1 MCHVFVLT
9 SAVGC
14 SNCELAWPVIGHG
27 RPYLAKVV
35 YMFIFTL
42 SSAAAGLSKA
52 GLTLKV
58 NACTT
63 SMTDHPKQ
71 SMLTMLTNMDGH
83 QLCSVT
89 YCTTCCCCSAMYKN
103 AQISLQLS
111 HIAWPH
117 LYAYFCRT
125 RCMDM
130 QSRGAMTH
138 DADSP
143 FMHAGQSVGNCS
155 CLMCQPCGLS
165 CCPRIHSNRW
175 KPLHTAVPLVLLQ
188 HALTAGSPSHVA
200 TRMPLQQE
208 HDEQHD
214 QAS

>member
-63 SMTDHPKQ
+63 SMTDHPEQ
-71 SMLTMLTNMDGH
+71 SMLTNRHGWAPTVLSDILH
-83 QLCSVT
+83 KLLLLLCYV
-89 YCTTCCCCSAMYKN
+89 
-103 AQISLQLS
+103 
-111 HIAWPH
+111 
-117 LYAYFCRT
+117 
-125 RCMDM
+125 
-130 QSRGAMTH
+130 
-138 DADSP
+138 
-143 FMHAGQSVGNCS
+143 
-155 CLMCQPCGLS
+155 
-165 CCPRIHSNRW
+165 
-175 KPLHTAVPLVLLQ
+175 
-188 HALTAGSPSHVA
+188 
-200 TRMPLQQE
+200 
-208 HDEQHD
+208 
-214 QAS
+214 